1 MGKGRALIAL
11 SGGVDSSVAAEILIN
26 RGYTCVGMTML
37 LHETC
42 DQKANI
48 EINDAREVANT
59 LGIPFITFD
68 FRKEFNEHVVNKFV
82 NAYIDG
88 ITPNPCVECNKFLKF
103 GLLYD
108 KAFEL
113 GFDYV
118 ATGHYAKII
127 ENDDRYYLAEADN
140 KKKDQS
146 YFLYNISEEIL
157 SRTIFPLG
165 SMGKEEVRNLARKYH
180 LPTADKDESQ
190 DICFVPSGDY
200 ASVII
205 EKTDIEIP
213 TGDFVGP
220 NGEFLGKHKGII
232 HYTVGQRKGLGVSYK
247 EPLYVKKISAFDN
260 KIYLGT
266 KDQIFRDKIIVK
278 EINWING
285 KPDREIDC
293 LVRTRYH
300 QNPQKRKLE
309 LKGDNLV
316 LVRFDQMQKSVT
328 PGQSAVFY
336 RDDGIAIGGG
346 IICRELEEH
355 AE

>member
-42 DQKANI
+42 DSKANI
-48 EINDAREVANT
+48 EINDAREVAKT

-82 NAYIDG
+82 NAYLNG

-108 KAFEL
+108 KAFDL
-113 GFDYV
+113 GFDYI
-118 ATGHYAKII
+118 ATGHYAKIV
-127 ENDDRYYLAEADN
+127 EKEGRYFLAEADN

-146 YFLYNISEEIL
+146 YFLYNISEKIL

-165 SMGKEEVRNLARKYH
+165 SMDKEEVRNVARKYH
-180 LPTADKDESQ
+180 LPTAEKSESQ
-190 DICFVPSGDY
+190 DICFVPFGDY
-200 ASVII
+200 ASVIRNKS
-205 EKTDIEIP
+205 EIEIP
-213 TGDFVGP
+213 GGDFIGP
-220 NGEFLGKHKGII
+220 NDEVLGKHKGII
-232 HYTVGQRKGLGVSYK
+232 HYTVGQRKGLGLSYK
-247 EPLYVKKISAFDN
+247 EPLYVRKINASEN

-266 KDQIFRDKIIVK
+266 KDQIFKDEINV
-278 EINWING
+278 EQINWINQI
-285 KPDREIDC
+285 PDKNIDC
-293 LVRTRYH
+293 NVRTRYH
-300 QNPQKRKLE
+300 QELQRCKLE
-309 LKGDNLV
+309 LKSDNMALV
-316 LVRFDQMQKSVT
+316 KFEQMQKAIT

-336 RDDGIAIGGG
+336 RDDGIVIGGG
-346 IICRELEEH
+346 IICSE
-355 AE
+355 